1 MGGAITQGGKV
12 AKERLSIMLV
22 QSRAKEN
29 EIMKFNAID
38 LPALQQ
44 EVRDV
49 VAKYMKVDQNKPITV
64 SVNQQGEYDFLEI
77 NFPLQ
82 DINHIHKVRHVAA
95 V

>member
-1 MGGAITQGGKV
+1 
-12 AKERLSIMLV
+12 MLV

-29 EIMKFNAID
+29 EMMKFDSINM
-38 LPALQQ
+38 PALQQ

-49 VAKYMKVDQNKPITV
+49 VAKYMKVDQNKPVTV

-82 DINHIHKVRHVAA
+82 DHIHKVKHAI
-95 V
+95 